1 VGFSVREDKVFVYK
15 FKACLLVAG
24 GCVNIFRPRS
34 VGQAGVWAKGYM
46 VDIWGQTRYLCGGD
60 SDLAGSIAEYT
71 CP

>member
-46 VDIWGQTRYLCGGD
+46 EGYMG
-60 SDLAGSIAEYT
+60 
-71 CP
+71 